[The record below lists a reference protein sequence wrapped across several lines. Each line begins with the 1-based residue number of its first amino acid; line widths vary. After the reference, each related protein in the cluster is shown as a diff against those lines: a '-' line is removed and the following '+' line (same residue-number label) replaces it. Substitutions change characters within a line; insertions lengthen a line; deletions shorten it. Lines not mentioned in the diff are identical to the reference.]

1 MIFVSLLIGG
11 TTMIAK
17 VLGTDLLGK
26 PLNPMQISHSRFF
39 FAFILIFLFFLKTKS
54 KIIQPNYKLHFSRSF
69 CGWIGITILFGT
81 SILIP
86 VSDATALI
94 FINPI
99 FTMIFA
105 IPLLG
110 ETVKTTK
117 WFAVAITFIGAIVLI
132 RPENNLLE
140 IQFVYILLIFGALA
154 LGLESIFIK
163 ILTIEEKP
171 KQILLINNGIG
182 LMISSIP
189 IYFIWISPNIKQ
201 ILALFFVGTLMLCAQ
216 ICFIQAMKRSEAHFV
231 APFFY
236 FTLIFVCIY
245 DFFIFQILPDKISI
259 IGTILIIVGGII
271 LYLSQTRSKLS

>member
-1 MIFVSLLIGG
+1 MIFVSLFIGG

-26 PLNPMQISHSRFF
+26 PLNPMQISHSRFL

-99 FTMIFA
+99 FTMIFS

-110 ETVKTTK
+110 
-117 WFAVAITFIGAIVLI
+117 
-132 RPENNLLE
+132 
-140 IQFVYILLIFGALA
+140 
-154 LGLESIFIK
+154 
-163 ILTIEEKP
+163 
-171 KQILLINNGIG
+171 
-182 LMISSIP
+182 
-189 IYFIWISPNIKQ
+189 
-201 ILALFFVGTLMLCAQ
+201 
-216 ICFIQAMKRSEAHFV
+216 
-231 APFFY
+231 
-236 FTLIFVCIY
+236 
-245 DFFIFQILPDKISI
+245 
-259 IGTILIIVGGII
+259 
-271 LYLSQTRSKLS
+271 